1 MAVEEGLCTG
11 EKAPKANIGKL
22 QSWPKAV
29 AEMRKG
35 PRPIRVALLLLAL
48 LVLGAK
54 GDPDGKRGITCVGR
68 EPGYYAD
75 PGSQC
80 HRWESAHNHHID
92 HNYQ

>member
-1 MAVEEGLCTG
+1 MMAVEEGLCTG
-11 EKAPKANIGKL
+11 EKAPEANLGKIMVSR
-22 QSWPKAV
+22 SWPQAV

-35 PRPIRVALLLLAL
+35 PRLIRVAYLLLAL

-80 HRWESAHNHHID
+80 RRWASSH
-92 HNYQ
+92 

>member
-11 EKAPKANIGKL
+11 EKAPEANLKL
-22 QSWPKAV
+22 KSLPKVV

-35 PRPIRVALLLLAL
+35 PEPIRVALLLLAL

-54 GDPDGKRGITCVGR
+54 GDPDGKGGITCVGR

-80 HRWESAHNHHID
+80 HRWDHHID
-92 HNYQ
+92 HN